1 MVLLAVLMKAKS
13 EAEIKEMTTANLKKA
28 YIDLAREYTRV
39 TGEQKKYYFCHY
51 CNKFIAATGFYSDED
66 TASGYFYI
74 CKNCVQMMVE
84 QRKTSRDDPKETKE
98 SVQFVLRLMNRP
110 YIDELY
116 ESCVKSAIDA
126 TKEKVRF
133 SPFASYIPM
142 IKTLQQYKN
151 KRWKDS
157 EFGEDLKN
165 NTIVTEEAKENVKK
179 LNKATKRFG
188 KLPADDLIFLENE
201 YEDWVSRYECQTKAQ
216 EEIFERI
223 CLNKLDAAKARKEGK
238 PTKDIDKSLQD
249 LLATQ
254 NIQPRQNAGSMDAM
268 SDAQT
273 FGTLIQKWENTRPIP
288 EVDEDLK
295 DVDKIGLYIDAF
307 YRGHMSK
314 MLNIPNK
321 YSHIYEK
328 VMDKYTVKKPDYD
341 LDEDDDNDALFD
353 KIFSNIDDY

>member
-1 MVLLAVLMKAKS
+1 
-13 EAEIKEMTTANLKKA
+13 
-28 YIDLAREYTRV
+28 
-39 TGEQKKYYFCHY
+39 
-51 CNKFIAATGFYSDED
+51 
-66 TASGYFYI
+66 
-74 CKNCVQMMVE
+74 MMVE
-84 QRKTSRDDPKETKE
+84 QRRSSRDEPKETKE

-116 ESCVKSAIDA
+116 DSCVKSAIDA

-142 IKTLQQYKN
+142 IKTLQQYKD
-151 KRWKDS
+151 KRWDDS
-157 EFGEDLKN
+157 VFGEDHMKN
-165 NTIVTEEAKENVKK
+165 GNVVVTEEAKENVRK
-179 LNKATKRFG
+179 LNKARKRFG
-188 KLPADDLIFLENE
+188 KLNDDDLLFLENE
-201 YEDWVSRYECQTKAQ
+201 YEDWVGRYECQTKAQ

-223 CLNKLDAAKARKEGK
+223 CFNKLDAAKARKEGK

-254 NIQPRQNAGSMDAM
+254 NITPRQNAGSMDAM

-295 DVDKIGLYIDAF
+295 DVDKMGLYIDAF

-314 MLNIPNK
+314 MLDIPNK

-328 VMDKYTVKKPDYD
+328 VMDKYTVKKRDYGID
-341 LDEDDDNDALFD
+341 DDEDDNEVLFN
-353 KIFSNIDDY
+353 KIFSNIEDY

>member
-1 MVLLAVLMKAKS
+1 MAVLLKAKTD
-13 EAEIKEMTTANLKKA
+13 AEIKAMSIADTRKA
-28 YIDLAREYTRV
+28 YSSLALEYDRITNPDV
-39 TGEQKKYYFCHY
+39 KKYLYCHH
-51 CNKFIAATGFYSDED
+51 CNKFVSSSNFYTDED
-66 TASGYFYI
+66 NESGYFYI

-84 QRKTSRDDPKETKE
+84 QRKTTRDEPRETKD

-116 ESCVKSAIDA
+116 DSCVKSAIDN
-126 TKEKVRF
+126 TKEKARF

-142 IKTLQQYKN
+142 IKTLNQYKDL
-151 KRWKDS
+151 RWDDS
-157 EFGEDLKN
+157 QFGDDKKVN
-165 NTIVTEEAKENVKK
+165 VVVTEEAKENVKL
-179 LNKATKRFG
+179 LNKARKRFG
-188 KLPADDLIFLENE
+188 NMSDDDLIFLENE
-201 YEDWVSRYECQTKAQ
+201 YEDWVGRYECQTKAQ

-223 CLNKLDAAKARKEGK
+223 CFNKLDAAKARREGK

-288 EVDEDLK
+288 EVDDDLK

-314 MLNIPNK
+314 MLNIPNNFT
-321 YSHIYEK
+321 HIYEK
-328 VMDKYTVKKPDYD
+328 VMDKYTVKKPEYD
-341 LDEDDDNDALFD
+341 QEDEDTNEILFD
-353 KIFSNIDDY
+353 KIFSNIEDY